1 MYSIALNYIED
12 RKDCMEFIRTK
23 IKMVRRKDYIPEK
36 IYERRWY
43 TLAVLCLSLMVV
55 MVGNTALNVALPVLA
70 RDLNATN
77 SQLQW
82 MVDSYS
88 LVFAGLLFTAGAVG
102 DRFGR
107 KGILQAGL
115 VLFGLASLYAGTIAD
130 SANSLIWARAVMG
143 MAGAMI
149 MPATLSILTNI
160 FPTKERAR
168 AVGIWAGVSGAGVA
182 FGPLLTGFVLEH
194 YSWHSVFLINIP
206 LIIITLLA
214 GAVLIP
220 RTADPDHTHLDPLGA
235 VFSIVGLVALVYAII
250 EAPIHGWTSPET
262 LVVGF
267 FGLAVLG
274 IFVWWELRVKH
285 PMLDVRLFKNPAFGI
300 SALSLTMVFFALMG
314 VFFNMSQLLQ
324 LVFGYSPLESA
335 VRMLPVAFTLMI
347 SAPLSP
353 RLVEK
358 FGKRRPVAGGML
370 TVALGIF
377 LLSRIGID
385 SSYFALAISMVVVAL
400 GMGIAMSPTTDLL
413 MSAVPK
419 NRAGMGSA
427 MNDTTRELGA
437 SLGIAVLGSL
447 LASQYCQKITPIAVR
462 VPEAARSYVE
472 QSLAGALTVAKQAG
486 QQGDLLA
493 TAAKEAWMSGYQYS
507 LVIGAI
513 IITIAAFV
521 AFKGLPENSHD
532 NIPEEGNFEA

>member
-1 MYSIALNYIED
+1 M
-12 RKDCMEFIRTK
+12 RTK
-23 IKMVRRKDYIPEK
+23 LKIIKRKDYIPK
-36 IYERRWY
+36 KVYERRWI
-43 TLAVLCLSLMVV
+43 TLGVLCLSLIVV
-55 MVGNTALNVALPVLA
+55 MVGNTALNVALPILA

-107 KGILQAGL
+107 KGILQLGL
-115 VLFGLASLYAGTIAD
+115 ILFGLASLYAGTLAT
-130 SANSLIWARAVMG
+130 SANDLIWARAIMG
-143 MAGAMI
+143 AAGAMI

-160 FPTKERAR
+160 FPRKERAR

-206 LIIITLLA
+206 LIIITLI
-214 GAVLIP
+214 AVAILVP
-220 RTADPDHTHLDPLGA
+220 RTADPDHTHLDLLGA
-235 VFSIVGLVALVYAII
+235 VLSIVGLVALVYSII
-250 EAPIHGWTSPET
+250 EAPHHGWLSAET
-262 LVVGF
+262 LGVGF
-267 FGLAVLG
+267 AG
-274 IFVWWELRVKH
+274 ILTLSVFVWWELRTKH
-285 PMLDVRLFKNPAFGI
+285 PMLDVRLFKRPAFGV
-300 SALSLTMVFFALMG
+300 SALTLTLVFFALMG

-324 LVFGYSPLESA
+324 LVFDYSPLESA
-335 VRMLPVAFTLMI
+335 VRMLPIAFTLMF
-347 SAPLSP
+347 SAPLAP

-358 FGKRRPVAGGML
+358 FGKRRPVAIGML
-370 TVALGIF
+370 IVALGIF

-385 SSYFALAISMVVVAL
+385 SSYLSLVGCMVLVAF
-400 GMGIAMSPTTDLL
+400 GMGITMAPTTDLL

-447 LASQYCQKITPIAVR
+447 LASQYSSKIAPIAAQ
-462 VPEAARSYVE
+462 VPEATRSFVE
-472 QSLAGALTVAKQAG
+472 QSLAGALTVARTAG
-486 QQGDLLA
+486 PQGDFLA
-493 TAAKEAWMSGYQYS
+493 LAAKAAWISGYQYS

-513 IITIAAFV
+513 IITV
-521 AFKGLPENSHD
+521 ASIIVYKGLPETSHD
-532 NIPEEGNFEA
+532 YIPEEGNFEA